1 MGEYLGVAMVVLF
14 GTLFGLVVPLW
25 LLLHYWSKR
34 RALTTANPND
44 QLRLQRLGQ
53 QAERLQQR
61 VLALEAILDNQ
72 SPGWRDN
79 AERNRHGG

>member
-1 MGEYLGVAMVVLF
+1 MQEFLGIAMIVLF

-34 RALTTANPND
+34 RSNAAPSEED
-44 QLRLQRLGQ
+44 QARLRRLAH

-61 VLALEAILDNQ
+61 VGALEAILDAQ
-72 SPGWRDN
+72 SPGWRDRQ
-79 AERNRHGG
+79 ERSPHG